1 MPTLAC
7 RSCVRF
13 ARPDVDI
20 DVRYDD
26 RLMFLNR
33 EKEVHD
39 KHLRQLEEEME
50 QQMQKV
56 EERVRKQ
63 VGTRVTSFS
72 C

>member
-1 MPTLAC
+1 
-7 RSCVRF
+7 
-13 ARPDVDI
+13 
-20 DVRYDD
+20 
-26 RLMFLNR
+26 MFLNR

-63 VGTRVTSFS
+63 VGTSATSFS